1 MKNEI
6 TESVEINLKHE
17 VHQLFITRGKLLTVF
32 FDDGEG
38 MIQAE
43 LRMSLDGQ
51 SLILL
56 HEENLHIVK
65 PFEYVYKNNEG

>member
-1 MKNEI
+1 MKNE
-6 TESVEINLKHE
+6 TMSKVSINNKIDIE
-17 VHQLFITRGKLLTVF
+17 QLFITPGKVLTVF

-43 LRMSLDGQ
+43 LRMSNDGQ

-56 HEENLHIVK
+56 HEENLHMVK
-65 PFEYVYKNNEG
+65 PFSYVYGE